1 MFHKSSHL
9 KVNATL
15 KASKT
20 VQIVI
25 LDNVAFN
32 YFASKTSLPFHNGNY
47 GKLENISFVI

>member
-15 KASKT
+15 KANKI

-32 YFASKTSLPFHNGNY
+32 YFASKTSLPFHNSIY
-47 GKLENISFVI
+47 GE